1 MHYVGETDRR
11 LQDRFADHRG
21 YVANKKLDKATG
33 AHFNLPGHNIADME
47 ISIIEK
53 VFNTNQ
59 QYRKTREEMFIEE
72 FNSKYKGMNRKT

>member
-1 MHYVGETDRR
+1 M
-11 LQDRFADHRG
+11 
-21 YVANKKLDKATG
+21 ANKKLDKATG
-33 AHFNLPGHNIADME
+33 AHLNLPGHNIADME

>member
-1 MHYVGETDRR
+1 MQYVGETDRR

-47 ISIIEK
+47 ITIIEK
-53 VFNTNQ
+53 VFNTNSQ
-59 QYRKTREEMFIEE
+59 
-72 FNSKYKGMNRKT
+72 